1 MQERFKGLTNLKK
14 TRLMEPVLC
23 FDKRT
28 SVSLSVRRAFTFIR
42 LPALLR
48 LFPILVFASLS
59 ACLPSLS
66 NPDSEETLF
75 HPSLLCN
82 LTGDCAAH
90 NGLSTPAFTPAAG
103 LYNSSQNVTIS
114 SASSGVLLCYTTDG
128 SDPTCDTTPTCT
140 TGAAY
145 AAAIPVPATTTLKA
159 IACKAETASSAIRT
173 GLYTI
178 DTTAP
183 GAVAPLNAVAGDTQ
197 INLSWTN
204 PADADLAG
212 VRLLRKI
219 GGFSVD
225 ENDGTVVYNGLST
238 TAVNTGLVNG
248 TTYYYTAFAYDT
260 AGNFS
265 TGTQASA
272 TPMAGTANAPSYTP
286 AAGLFNAAQN
296 VAISSTTAS
305 VTICY
310 TTDGSAPA
318 CDATAT
324 CTNGSAYGGPVAVSA
339 TTTLRALACRVG
351 YFNSGISDGTFSI
364 DVTAPGNAASFVAT
378 PGNGYVDL
386 SWTNPGDADLAGVRI
401 LRKTGGYPTDANDAG
416 ATIVHSGPGTSATDS
431 GLTNGTQYYYA
442 AYAYDTAG
450 NFASGV
456 QDTATPD
463 IPPGTGLW
471 ARTVTGGGG
480 DSEFTAVVF
489 DPVSNAIYAAGY
501 IKGSGVFDF
510 GNGVTLSGYSATGSH
525 PVIVKYALDGSALWA
540 RTIAS
545 GPTMTSARYQAVAVN
560 SSGEVFAAGM
570 IQQTS
575 PVDFGG
581 VSATGIV
588 AGTTAV
594 LVKYDS
600 SGTVLWA
607 RTPISGTQSTS
618 FDAITIDASDN
629 IILTG
634 NQQSTSAVDYGAGV
648 IISGGTTNGNTLV
661 VKYDNTGMPLWGRT
675 TLSGMTANQSR
686 GIAVDPMTGDI
697 YVAGSQQDTG
707 AYDYGGG
714 VTLTGLYTTFNLF
727 VLRYDAAGSIQWGRT
742 TVAGL
747 QNTIFFGVA
756 VDASGNACAVGQQTN
771 TITYDF
777 GGITSTGA
785 GTGANSALVCYNS
798 SGVPLW
804 ARTTTVAGGS
814 SSPFKSV
821 TIDSAGNILTAGYQY
836 GSGSYSYGAGASAT
850 GSYIGYNPNLVKY
863 DSAGTPLWARSTI
876 VGANSS
882 QFYSVTTDGT
892 NHVYAVGAQTG
903 ATGYTY
909 SPGVT
914 ATGDHTGVNAVIV
927 KYSP

>member
-1 MQERFKGLTNLKK
+1 MLCPGKNKSGVLSIRRIHRFN
-14 TRLMEPVLC
+14 PV
-23 FDKRT
+23 
-28 SVSLSVRRAFTFIR
+28 A
-42 LPALLR
+42 ALFH

-59 ACLPSLS
+59 ACLPTLQS
-66 NPDSEETLF
+66 PDSAETLF

-82 LTGDCAAH
+82 LTGDCAQH
-90 NGLSTPAFTPAAG
+90 NGLSTPVFTPAAG

-145 AAAIPVPATTTLKA
+145 AAAIPVSATTTLKA
-159 IACKAETASSAIRT
+159 IACKAGTASSSIRT

-183 GAVAPLNAVAGDTQ
+183 GAVASLNAVAGDTQ

-212 VRLLRKI
+212 VRLLRKT

-238 TAVNTGLVNG
+238 TAVSSGLTNG
-248 TTYYYTAFAYDT
+248 TIYYYTAFAYDT

-296 VAISSTTAS
+296 VVISSTTAS

-318 CDATAT
+318 CDTTAT

-351 YFNSGISDGTFSI
+351 YFNSGISDGTFTI

-378 PGNGYVDL
+378 PGNGYVGL

-401 LRKTGGYPTDANDAG
+401 LRKTGGYPTDPNDAG
-416 ATIVHSGPGTSATDS
+416 ATVVHSGPGTSATDS

-456 QDTATPD
+456 QATATPD

-510 GNGVTLSGYSATGSH
+510 GNGVTLSGYSSTGSH

-540 RTIAS
+540 RTVIS
-545 GPTMTSARYQAVAVN
+545 GPTMATAQFTGVAVD
-560 SSGEVFAAGM
+560 SSGKVFAVGY
-570 IQQTS
+570 INDTS
-575 PVDFGG
+575 PVNFGG
-581 VSATGIV
+581 VMVTGLNFSS
-588 AGTTAV
+588 TAV
-594 LVKYDS
+594 LVKYDAAGNVLWVKAPV
-600 SGTVLWA
+600 SGTPL
-607 RTPISGTQSTS
+607 TS
-618 FDAITIDASDN
+618 FDSITIDGADN
-629 IILTG
+629 IIVAG
-634 NQQSTSAVDYGAGV
+634 NQNGTAAMNYGAGV
-648 IISGGTTNGNTLV
+648 IISGGTTNSNTLV
-661 VKYDNTGMPLWGRT
+661 VKYDNTGTPIWGRT
-675 TLSGMTANQSR
+675 TLSGTTANQSR

-697 YVAGSQQDTG
+697 YVAGSQMDTG
-707 AYDYGGG
+707 LYDYGGG
-714 VTLTGLYTTFNLF
+714 VTLTGLFTTFNLI

-747 QNTIFFGVA
+747 QNTIFYDVA

-771 TITYDF
+771 TITYNF
-777 GGITSTGA
+777 GGVTSTGA

-850 GSYIGYNPNLVKY
+850 GSYIGYNVSLVKY
-863 DSAGTPLWARSTI
+863 DSTGTPLWARSTI